1 MNTSSPLSRLALTA
15 LPLLLLSLTGCEEDA
30 SRVQA
35 LQEEMKAL
43 EEKDFKTRQELTRL
57 KSQTSAL
64 EGERDKLKEEKSK
77 LEGEVEAARKNLD
90 ALKKQFEDYK
100 GQYKVSIRKNAGGM
114 ELGDLLVEGRAYK
127 NVKVREVQ
135 DDSVYVSHEGGLTN
149 FPWRQLSEKLQFLL
163 AYRDPSPIIEAKEA
177 VTYQTSQSVIASTP
191 VSKLSHDDFQRAV
204 AEHDARVSG
213 VESEIRKK
221 TEDMLAAKRSRSD
234 AEADHRVARSKKQ
247 PLVDIER
254 AINAYSMQITQL
266 DAEIDSL
273 EKKKRD
279 LQKDDP
285 RKKRLSIR

>member
-213 VESEIRKK
+213 VDSEIRKK

-234 AEADHRVARSKKQ
+234 AEAAHRVARSKQQ